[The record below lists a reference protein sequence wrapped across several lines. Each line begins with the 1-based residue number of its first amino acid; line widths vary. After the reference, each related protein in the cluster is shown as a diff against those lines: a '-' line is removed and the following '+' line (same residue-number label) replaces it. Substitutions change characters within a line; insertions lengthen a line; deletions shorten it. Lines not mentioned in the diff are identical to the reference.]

1 MLETPLWFLCWWPM
15 LPHPV
20 EGLGYADFFC
30 TSSVCGFQ
38 FSRSGA
44 ELEQFPRRAGWP
56 VWGNQD
62 GRPSGSK
69 PVLLFLAR
77 AQRLH
82 HPTETKLQL
91 PASVCAV
98 TETPARIVTLPLHPS
113 DKHRAWWFT
122 LETFTNHLNEP
133 RDSQN
138 RQSRKFWKMSL
149 ERVGLGTQW
158 CSGAAV

>member
-1 MLETPLWFLCWWPM
+1 MLTSFA
-15 LPHPV
+15 PV
-20 EGLGYADFFC
+20 QCVGSSSAGL
-30 TSSVCGFQ
+30 
-38 FSRSGA
+38 GA

-69 PVLLFLAR
+69 PVLLFLSR

-82 HPTETKLQL
+82 HPTETTPQL

-98 TETPARIVTLPLHPS
+98 TETPARIVTLLPHPS
-113 DKHRAWWFT
+113 GKHGAWWFT
-122 LETFTNHLNEP
+122 LETFTNHSNEP
-133 RDSQN
+133 HYSQN
-138 RQSRKFWKMSL
+138 RQGRKFWKMSL

-158 CSGAAV
+158 